1 MKKLSEQTYNRYV
14 QLEAEGT
21 ITPTQQARL
30 DDHRRLVLSE
40 EAEAAR
46 QEIGDTTESA
56 IPQDFRE
63 KFADSPEATEE
74 LDVLPSQE
82 QPVLVEERLDPAP
95 VNEVVASKPSVPL
108 NSVNTDYI
116 PVLPV
121 GAPTNLAQVLFDFGL
136 FESLDVAKLQV
147 RKNSVVVS
155 GSPQNN
161 PDYMILPENLPLN
174 IRVRGYP
181 YTIIFE

>member
-21 ITPTQQARL
+21 ITPTQQAKL
-30 DDHRRLVLSE
+30 DDHRRLALSE

-74 LDVLPSQE
+74 LDALPSQE
-82 QPVLVEERLDPAP
+82 ESILAEEKLEPETVDAAA
-95 VNEVVASKPSVPL
+95 VSKPSVPL
-108 NSVNTDYI
+108 NSVNTNYI

-121 GAPTNLAQVLFDFGL
+121 GAPTSLAQMLFDFGL
-136 FESLDVAKLQV
+136 FESLAVAKLQV
-147 RKNSVVVS
+147 KKNSVVVS